1 MGFKEQLGEIL
12 RKLPTENRQTLLFS
26 ATLPSSLVEFVN
38 AGLQNPV
45 LIRLDV
51 EMTLCERLKLH
62 YFQCRNEEK
71 LAFLLYLL
79 EFVIK
84 AEKNIPDNNDDSKSG
99 SKERISQTLIFVAT
113 KHHVEYLK
121 CLLEEIGYNISYVY
135 SDLDQTARKINIAK
149 FQNKKCSI
157 MIVTDVA
164 ARGEL
169 TYHLAFNLFYFF
181 ILRYRYSVA

>member
-26 ATLPSSLVEFVN
+26 ATLPSSLVDFVN
-38 AGLQNPV
+38 AGLQSPV

-51 EMTLCERLKLH
+51 EMTLCERLKLN
-62 YFQCRNEEK
+62 YFQCRSEEK
-71 LAFLLYLL
+71 LPFLLYLL

-84 AEKNIPDNNDDSKSG
+84 AEKSKANDVVDESSNKTTSKD
-99 SKERISQTLIFVAT
+99 RLSQTLIFVAT

-121 CLLEEIGYNISYVY
+121 CLLEEVGYNVSYVY

-149 FQNKKCSI
+149 FQNKKSSI

-164 ARGEL
+164 ARG
-169 TYHLAFNLFYFF
+169 
-181 ILRYRYSVA
+181 V